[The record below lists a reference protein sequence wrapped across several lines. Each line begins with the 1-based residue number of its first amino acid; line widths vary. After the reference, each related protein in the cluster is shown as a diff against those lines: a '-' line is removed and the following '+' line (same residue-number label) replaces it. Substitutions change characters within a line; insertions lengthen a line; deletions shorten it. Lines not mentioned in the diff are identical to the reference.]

1 MRSLQLETTQE
12 LWPLATAFGFVA
24 QFGQFFASD
33 P

>member
-1 MRSLQLETTQE
+1 MRSLQLETTHE
-12 LWPLATAFGFVA
+12 LWPLAAAVVFVA